1 MRRRADRG
9 AESVVLYDED
19 CGFCKWSLNKIL
31 AWDRSRRLRPV
42 PIQSEGGQHL
52 LAQVAPEKRLD
63 SWHLVGE
70 DGRLYSA
77 GAAVAPL
84 LRVLPWGT
92 PLAGVFAAPAAT
104 ERGYRYVARHR
115 NRWAR
120 LLHIDASCDVRRR

>member
-1 MRRRADRG
+1 MASAPRCSR
-9 AESVVLYDED
+9 VLYDEE

-42 PIQSEGGQHL
+42 PIQSEGGQRL
-52 LAQVAPEKRLD
+52 LARVAPEMRID

-84 LRVLPWGT
+84 LRLLPWGT
-92 PLAGVFAAPAAT
+92 PLAAVFAAFPTAT
-104 ERGYRYVARHR
+104 ERGYRSVAGHR
-115 NRWAR
+115 DRWAR
-120 LLHIDASCDVRRR
+120 LLHIDAACDLRRR